1 MGWQVPAPACGP
13 SAEQAEAGTARQAA
27 LLQLRRGE
35 QAGQQLQ
42 AGSEK
47 WGLLGVRVTRVDLLH
62 KVHLSEFRVLDE
74 NWLNKQSHLYYIAEI
89 IFLLL
94 KHFLL

>member
-1 MGWQVPAPACGP
+1 MGRQVPAPACGP

-62 KVHLSEFRVLDE
+62 KVHLSEFHVLDE
-74 NWLNKQSHLYYIAEI
+74 NWLNKQAHLYFIAET

-94 KHFLL
+94 KQFLL